1 MYLINCFISSLRFLA
16 KCSDFFFWFVSSHL
30 KRVEFN
36 PHFPVLEFLG
46 LFYKYTFK
54 QPEVDSFC
62 VCLDIWAVFLDHLIL
77 MSSDSYGRQSPPS
90 GNHYERYVATM
101 LVEDCTS
108 SDDVIIIFK

>member
-1 MYLINCFISSLRFLA
+1 MYQLSLRFLA
-16 KCSDFFFWFVSSHL
+16 KCSDFFYWFVSSHL

-54 QPEVDSFC
+54 QPEADSFC

-77 MSSDSYGRQSPPS
+77 MSSDTYGRQSPPS
-90 GNHYERYVATM
+90 GNHYERWAITRG
-101 LVEDCTS
+101 
-108 SDDVIIIFK
+108 VIMIFIDPGIKVF